1 MEGSA
6 NGYILGYS
14 NQFGS
19 WEYRAYWTA
28 PFFVFVDG
36 MVCFEDGEPLGPIHC
51 DDLDHARSHLR
62 HGGTLLD
69 SEFREIDLAAALGQ
83 LMVAA

>member
-6 NGYILGYS
+6 NGYILKYE

-19 WEYRAYWTA
+19 WDYRAYWPA
-28 PFFVFVDG
+28 PYFVFVDE
-36 MVCFEDGEPLGPIHC
+36 MESAEDAEPLGLIHC
-51 DDLDHARSHLR
+51 DDLDHARSLLR

-69 SEFREIDLAAALGQ
+69 SEFIK
-83 LMVAA
+83 

>member
-6 NGYILGYS
+6 NGFILGYS
-14 NQFGS
+14 NRFGS
-19 WEYRAYWTA
+19 WEYRAYWSA

-36 MVCFEDGEPLGPIHC
+36 MECPEDGEPLGPIHC

-62 HGGTLLD
+62 RGGWLLD
-69 SEFREIDLAAALGQ
+69 SEFREIDLESALAQ
-83 LMVAA
+83 TRVAA